1 MKDRV
6 ISYLEA
12 IAREI
17 GNQDEDTFVSFYK
30 LLESQLQSEAERK
43 ALAFGTLAMIADYYK
58 LPLRRAY
65 YTFKFKRALKRIPDD
80 GRDDT

>member
-6 ISYLEA
+6 LSYLEA

-17 GNQDEDTFVSFYK
+17 GNQDVDTFVSFYK
-30 LLESQLQSEAERK
+30 SLESQLQSEPERK
-43 ALAFGTLAMIADYYK
+43 ALAFGTLSILAAIYK

-65 YTFKFKRALKRIPDD
+65 YTFRCVRAFKKL
-80 GRDDT
+80 GR